1 MTLKEILENTKQA
14 IDAGKDNLE
23 NYVFDL
29 ILIAS
34 KSVYDHDIITP
45 DILKCIDELLCTIN
59 NCKGDYKNKYAYL
72 FGHYLFGQMDSILRL
87 LKQIGDYQK
96 EDFIIR
102 DILPLSVS
110 NDMICCLNTIRDNSI
125 EVHKLPISWQ
135 NYIEWLE
142 KRDARFFIKRTAGQ
156 SVYYH
161 LSSFGKR
168 LLEKAKEEQQNAVN
182 A

>member
-1 MTLKEILENTKQA
+1 MTLKEILENTEQA
-14 IDAGKDNLE
+14 IDSGKDNLE

-29 ILIAS
+29 IQITS

-59 NCKGDYKNKYAYL
+59 NFKEDYKSKYA
-72 FGHYLFGQMDSILRL
+72 YLFGQMDSILRL

-96 EDFIIR
+96 EDFTIR
-102 DILPLSVS
+102 GILPLPVS

-142 KRDARFFIKRTAGQ
+142 KRDSKFFIKRIVGQ

-168 LLEKAKEEQQNAVN
+168 LLEKAKEEQQNAVD